1 MTFSIDLLNQLS
13 NVTDQ
18 EKATFYSKI
27 GFNIRAA
34 RQKRQMKQHVLAE
47 MLGLSRAS
55 VVNIEKG
62 RQHVTMH
69 TLWQIATL
77 LNTKF
82 SDFTEGLGQQSPTK
96 VETQRMKFDDS
107 FTSESEKDEVRK
119 GIEQFFETLNKT

>member
-1 MTFSIDLLNQLS
+1 LTFNLDLQYELG

-18 EKATFYSKI
+18 EKTEFYSRI
-27 GFNIRAA
+27 GFNIRTA
-34 RQKRQMKQHVLAE
+34 REKREMKQHVLAE

-69 TLWQIATL
+69 TLWQIAAL

-82 SDFTEGLGQQSPTK
+82 SYFTEGLGQQSATK
-96 VETQRMKFDDS
+96 VETQRMKFDGS
-107 FTSESEKDEVRK
+107 FTSQSEKDEVRK
-119 GIEQFFETLNKT
+119 GIEQFFKTLKTP